1 MKVFENKM
9 EEMSDEEGRQEEV
22 VVNPTKDLK
31 IQKSKLKIT
40 ENEAVPENKH
50 PEVRRRL
57 GYSEDS
63 EIKEESMGNTLI
75 RK

>member
-1 MKVFENKM
+1 M

-22 VVNPTKDLK
+22 VVKPTKDLK

-50 PEVRRRL
+50 PEVKRKL

>member
-1 MKVFENKM
+1 MI
-9 EEMSDEEGRQEEV
+9 
-22 VVNPTKDLK
+22 VNPTKDLK
-31 IQKSKLKIT
+31 IQKSKLQIT
-40 ENEAVPENKH
+40 EDEAVPENKH
-50 PEVRRRL
+50 PEVRRKL